1 MKKLN
6 NIEVNSLL
14 SIKND
19 ILKKIENDKQ
29 NNRIVLMDSLKL
41 NTINKILKLWNY

>member
-6 NIEVNSLL
+6 DIEVNSLL

-19 ILKKIENDKQ
+19 ILKKIENNKK
-29 NNRIVLMDSLKL
+29 NNKIILMDNLKL
-41 NTINKILKLWNY
+41 NTINKILKSL